1 MHKGYI
7 IIGDV
12 HNESHL
18 LGHAIDYALLNE
30 LRMVFVGDLVD
41 YGPFSRNNP
50 HGIQFDEQS

>member
-18 LGHAIDYALLNE
+18 LGHAIDYVRFNE
-30 LRMVFVGDLVD
+30 PRMVFVGDLVD
-41 YGPFSRNNP
+41 YGSYQQKQS

>member
-18 LGHAIDYALLNE
+18 LGHAIDYALHND

-41 YGPFSRNNP
+41 YGPTPAETILSLI
-50 HGIQFDEQS
+50 HI

>member
-18 LGHAIDYALLNE
+18 LGHAIDYACSMNQNGICW
-30 LRMVFVGDLVD
+30 RSVD
-41 YGPFSRNNP
+41 YGPFQKQS